1 MQNNN
6 KQIYINLIV
15 KDLVKATTFYEAIE
29 FVKNPMFSNE
39 DATGLNWSENIYVML
54 LSGKFASNF
63 IDGKEV
69 VDPKKTVSAM
79 YALNFNSKEEVDE
92 FVEKVR
98 VAGGRV
104 YMNEY
109 NASYEFMYG
118 YEFEDLDGYIW
129 EPYYMDMSKFP
140 QN

>member
-15 KDLVKATTFYEAIE
+15 KNLVKATAFYEAIG

-63 IDGKEV
+63 TDGKEV